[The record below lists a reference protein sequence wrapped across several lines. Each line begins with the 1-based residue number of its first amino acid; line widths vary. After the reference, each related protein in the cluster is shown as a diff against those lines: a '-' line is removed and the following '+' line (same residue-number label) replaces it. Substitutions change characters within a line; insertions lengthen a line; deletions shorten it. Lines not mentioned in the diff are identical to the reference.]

1 MKQRTSKDEDVFD
14 LLEGEEHLDMDP
26 YPCYFGTGGMVPESL
41 RGKFYGIGGF
51 DIVQGL
57 DLLFG

>member
-1 MKQRTSKDEDVFD
+1 
-14 LLEGEEHLDMDP
+14 MDP